1 MKSLGVTPREV
12 QDPTELSQE
21 QREVLTGTILGDAS
35 LAKHGHFHR
44 LFVKHKL
51 AHESL
56 AMLKYEVFREFI
68 SMAPHRFDQ
77 RLRGKR
83 YPCVQFVTRT
93 NPVFSGW
100 HSRFYR
106 DRRKIVPE
114 DILSLLTAQAV
125 AIWLMDDGAA
135 DYAGVTFQTHNF
147 SQEETHRLAA
157 ALRAEHGLHTSV
169 RANRAAWIVY
179 VTAESVP
186 RLRDL
191 VAPYVLPELEYKL
204 VPRRSR
210 NPVETKR

>member
-1 MKSLGVTPREV
+1 MGSAGVTPREV

-21 QREVLTGTILGDAS
+21 QREVITGTILGDGS
-35 LAKHGHFHR
+35 LAKHGRFHR

-56 AMLKYEVFREFI
+56 AMLKYEAFREYI

-93 NPVFSGW
+93 NPVFSEW
-100 HSRFYR
+100 QSRFYR
-106 DRRKIVPE
+106 DRRKVVPG
-114 DILSLLTAQAV
+114 DIPRLLTARAV
-125 AIWLMDDGAA
+125 AVWLMDDGAA
-135 DYAGVTFQTHNF
+135 DYAGVTFQTYSF
-147 SQEETHRLAA
+147 SREETDRLAA
-157 ALRAEHGLHTSV
+157 ALRAEHGLRTLV
-169 RANRAAWIVY
+169 RANRGAWIVY
-179 VTAESVP
+179 VTADSVP

-191 VAPYVLPELEYKL
+191 VAPYLLPEFEYKL

-210 NPVETKR
+210 TP